1 MDVVACGQNGRPPD
15 YGCGQRRSPGYGYG
29 VIFVAGFMV
38 FAEGFLRGLEHEVDA
53 VPFVFGVVQ
62 MELFG
67 AERAFQGDLVGWEG
81 LGVGAGDHDKGK
93 VAYSLFVRQE
103 EIVAISDGPLKP
115 LGTPTLKDQGG
126 TRPPTRKDKS
136 KKSRSSLRSG

>member
-1 MDVVACGQNGRPPD
+1 M
-15 YGCGQRRSPGYGYG
+15 
-29 VIFVAGFMV
+29 ITFVAGFVV
-38 FAEGFLRGLEHEVDA
+38 FAEGIVGGFEHEVDA

-81 LGVGAGDHDKGK
+81 LGVGSGKCDHDEGK

-103 EIVAISDGPLKP
+103 EIVAISGAEAARDSHP
-115 LGTPTLKDQGG
+115 
-126 TRPPTRKDKS
+126 
-136 KKSRSSLRSG
+136 

>member
-1 MDVVACGQNGRPPD
+1 
-15 YGCGQRRSPGYGYG
+15 
-29 VIFVAGFMV
+29 MV
-38 FAEGFLRGLEHEVDA
+38 FAQGFLRGLEHYVDA

-81 LGVGAGDHDKGK
+81 LGVGSGKCDHDEGK

-103 EIVAISDGPLKP
+103 EFVAT
-115 LGTPTLKDQGG
+115 LGAEAARDSHP
-126 TRPPTRKDKS
+126 
-136 KKSRSSLRSG
+136 